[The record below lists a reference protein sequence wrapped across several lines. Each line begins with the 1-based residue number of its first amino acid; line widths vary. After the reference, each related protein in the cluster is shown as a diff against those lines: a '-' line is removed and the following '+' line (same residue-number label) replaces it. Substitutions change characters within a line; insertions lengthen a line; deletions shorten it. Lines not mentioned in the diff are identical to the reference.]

1 MIKDWPI
8 KRFGNVCNFVRGP
21 FGGSLKKNIFKQ
33 EGFAVYEQ
41 QHAIYDQFTDVRYF
55 IDEPKFDEM
64 SRFELA
70 PGDLIMSC
78 SGTMGKI
85 AIVPLGIQKGIINQ
99 ALLKLS
105 PKDNLDPKFLKLWME
120 SRNFQSQ
127 IEELS
132 QGAAIKNMASVKILK
147 EISVPIPPLTEQK
160 RIVAI
165 LDQAFAD
172 IDKARTTAE
181 RNLKNAREL
190 FDSYLK
196 QVFSQRGEGWTESLL
211 EDVCNFKHGFAFKSE
226 FFTNNPG
233 LNLLTPGN
241 FFEEGGY
248 KDRGE
253 KQKFYDGPFPKEFLL
268 NKGSL
273 LVAMTEQAA
282 GLLGSP
288 ALVPHDDIFLH
299 NQRLGLVE
307 LTSEFEDRVSMEF
320 LFHLFNTKYFRA
332 KVQETA
338 TGLKVRHTSP
348 KKMQAITVSLPND
361 INKQYSIA
369 RKLFELK
376 EQSIELEGIYKRKLF
391 QLVELKK
398 SILQKAFTGELTK
411 SKGTA
416 A

>member
-1 MIKDWPI
+1 VSKDWPL

-21 FGGSLKKNIFKQ
+21 FGGSLKKNIFKP

-55 IDEPKFDEM
+55 IDENKFDEM

-105 PKDNLDPKFLKLWME
+105 PKENLDPKFLKFWME
-120 SRNFQSQ
+120 SRNFQLQ

-147 EISVPIPPLTEQK
+147 EISVPMPLPKEQK
-160 RIVAI
+160 RIIAI

-172 IDKARTTAE
+172 IDKARATAE

-190 FDSYLK
+190 FDSYLQ
-196 QVFSQRGEGWTESLL
+196 QVFSQRGEGWENRPLGEIADLVDSL
-211 EDVCNFKHGFAFKSE
+211 H
-226 FFTNNPG
+226 T
-233 LNLLTPGN
+233 TPSYID
-241 FFEEGGY
+241 EGGFPMVRVTEIKKSGLSLKGARRVDEETY
-248 KDRGE
+248 E
-253 KQKFYDGPFPKEFLL
+253 KFSKRHKSCVGDIVLSRVGASYGVPVIVDTDELFCLGQNTVFILPKINSYWLYYFLL
-268 NKGSL
+268 SP
-273 LVAMTEQAA
+273 VAKDQIDSFAA
-282 GLLGSP
+282 GSAQP
-288 ALVPHDDIFLH
+288 
-299 NQRLGLVE
+299 
-307 LTSEFEDRVSMEF
+307 TVSMKSIRRISVPIPSRLKQDEIESKIKHVSRESKE
-320 LFHLFNTKYFRA
+320 LVRIYTK
-332 KVQETA
+332 
-338 TGLKVRHTSP
+338 
-348 KKMQAITVSLPND
+348 
-361 INKQYSIA
+361 
-369 RKLFELK
+369 KLEALDD
-376 EQSIELEGIYKRKLF
+376 
-391 QLVELKK
+391 LKK